1 MPLYG
6 QGSAGDCHDPP
17 ASIRQLIG
25 AGLNNWPQ
33 PRQLKINPKSFYA
46 VKMIF
51 DRLLI
56 LASLGSLF
64 FLLLILELIRRRRLD
79 EGYALLWLV
88 SGLLLLGF
96 SVWRKA
102 LDYLA
107 ALVGIHYP
115 PAALLLLLILGLF
128 LVMIQFSM
136 VISRQRRQIKALTQR
151 LGLLEEKQTRTE
163 TISVS
168 GGTRQP

>member
-1 MPLYG
+1 
-6 QGSAGDCHDPP
+6 
-17 ASIRQLIG
+17 
-25 AGLNNWPQ
+25 
-33 PRQLKINPKSFYA
+33 
-46 VKMIF
+46 MIF

-64 FLLLILELIRRRRLD
+64 FLLLLFELIRRRRLD

-88 SGLLLLGF
+88 CGLLLLGF

-151 LGLLEEKQTRTE
+151 LGLLEEKYAKTE
-163 TISVS
+163 TASMPDGI
-168 GGTRQP
+168 QPP